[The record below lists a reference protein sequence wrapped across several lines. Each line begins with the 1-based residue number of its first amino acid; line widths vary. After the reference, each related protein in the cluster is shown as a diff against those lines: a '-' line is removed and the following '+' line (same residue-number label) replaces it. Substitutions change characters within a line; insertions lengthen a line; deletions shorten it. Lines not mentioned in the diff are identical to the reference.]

1 MCFGTYQVLLGAQEL
16 EVIAIFVGVTIKAS
30 ADLFLC
36 TVRMAEVLVSSVN
49 AI

>member
-1 MCFGTYQVLLGAQEL
+1 MCFGTHQVLLGVQEL
-16 EVIAIFVGVTIKAS
+16 EVIAVFVSVAIQTS

-36 TVRMAEVLVSSVN
+36 MVRMAEVLVLAVN